1 MQIDFIFPLILT
13 GIALY
18 YLFRKGLL
26 EGVQMLRRLKRMKE
40 NGNVVKG
47 EIIEIEIS
55 KDNDGYETKLPVVQY
70 FVNDKCYTI
79 RGKVP
84 KQNASIGQWID
95 VWYVPE
101 NPSEVVLDFL
111 NTRSVAINT
120 VIGTSFFIIIVIV
133 IGVKVVEKGV

>member
-1 MQIDFIFPLILT
+1 
-13 GIALY
+13 
-18 YLFRKGLL
+18 
-26 EGVQMLRRLKRMKE
+26 MKA

-47 EIIEIEIS
+47 EIIDIEIS

-79 RGKVP
+79 HGKVP

-120 VIGTSFFIIIVIV
+120 VIGMSFFIIIVIV
-133 IGVKVVEKGV
+133 IGIKVLNI

>member
-26 EGVQMLRRLKRMKE
+26 EGIQLLRQLKSMKE

-47 EIIEIEIS
+47 EIIDIEIS

-120 VIGTSFFIIIVIV
+120 VIGMSFFIIIVIV
-133 IGVKVVEKGV
+133 IGIKVLNI